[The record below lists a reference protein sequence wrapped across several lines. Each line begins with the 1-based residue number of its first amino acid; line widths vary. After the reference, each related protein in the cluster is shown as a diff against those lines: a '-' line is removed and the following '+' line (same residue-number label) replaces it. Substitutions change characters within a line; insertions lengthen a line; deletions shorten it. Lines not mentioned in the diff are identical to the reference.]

1 VVAEPLAA
9 ADAAQESKT
18 GRMLMAKCRSLQE
31 ENAEM
36 GRELQEGDK
45 HQGEVGGW
53 WGWGWVAVQGE
64 VGGAAAGTTAS
75 MFLWRGLLCT
85 WLV

>member
-1 VVAEPLAA
+1 MIGAVSGMLPANPLDAA
-9 ADAAQESKT
+9 AAQESKT

-53 WGWGWVAVQGE
+53 LLGVGLWGCAGGG
-64 VGGAAAGTTAS
+64 GGA
-75 MFLWRGLLCT
+75 CCCNHC
-85 WLV
+85 